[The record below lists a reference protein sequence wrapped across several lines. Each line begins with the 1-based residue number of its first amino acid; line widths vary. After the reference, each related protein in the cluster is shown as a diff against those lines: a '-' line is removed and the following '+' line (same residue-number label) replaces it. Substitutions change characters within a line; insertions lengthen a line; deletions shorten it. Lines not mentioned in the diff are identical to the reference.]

1 MVTVFLTN
9 GNSID
14 IAGGN
19 HTEYKENPT
28 RLQIRDEAEGDI
40 LAVFY
45 PNNIAGY
52 ELVEEI
58 IGEYNE

>member
-19 HTEYKENPT
+19 YTEYRENPT
-28 RLQIRDEAEGDI
+28 RLQIRDEEEGNI

-45 PNNIAGY
+45 INNIAGY
-52 ELVEEI
+52 EIIEEI
-58 IGEYNE
+58 IGEYDE

>member
-1 MVTVFLTN
+1 MVTIFLTN

-19 HTEYKENPT
+19 WTEYRNNPT
-28 RLQIRDEAEGDI
+28 RLQIRDEEEGNI

-45 PNNIAGY
+45 PDNIAGY
-52 ELVEEI
+52 EVVKEC
-58 IGEYNE
+58 IGENYE